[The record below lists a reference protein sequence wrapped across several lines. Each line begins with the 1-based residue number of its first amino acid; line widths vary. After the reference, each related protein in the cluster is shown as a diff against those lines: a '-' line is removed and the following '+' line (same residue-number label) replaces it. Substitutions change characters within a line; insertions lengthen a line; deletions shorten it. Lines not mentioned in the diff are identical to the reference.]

1 MSYLFLACSVVL
13 SLVFGMSS
21 ASKLGRS
28 AFRDF
33 VASADPLKIL
43 PRPLRPLA
51 SRAVVASEIALTVVL
66 LIGAGSAATS
76 ALVPVAV
83 VALAAAAALLLAFTI
98 AIVATLRRGGQQAC
112 RCFGAKAT
120 PLRPA
125 HVVRNALLLAVA
137 LAGLVTVIGTDPS
150 VEPSGAV
157 LAGVTGLVVGLLVTR
172 FDDLTDLFGTPE
184 IPARGR

>member
-1 MSYLFLACSVVL
+1 MSYLFLACSVIL
-13 SLVFGMSS
+13 SFVFGMSS

-33 VASADPLKIL
+33 VASAGPLKIL
-43 PRPLRPLA
+43 PRSLRPLA
-51 SRAVVASEIALTVVL
+51 SRVVVSSEIALTVVL
-66 LIGAGSAATS
+66 LVGAGSAALP

-83 VALAAAAALLLAFTI
+83 VALTAAAALLLVFTV

-120 PLRPA
+120 PLGPA
-125 HVVRNALLLAVA
+125 HVVRNVLLLAVA
-137 LAGLVTVIGTDPS
+137 LAGLVAVIATEPS
-150 VEPSGAV
+150 VEPGGAV
-157 LAGVTGLVVGLLVTR
+157 LAGVAGLVVGLLVTR

-184 IPARGR
+184 ISARGR